1 MRIAVVASPVTPL
14 RPVQM
19 GGAQSVICDLALGL
33 VQRGH
38 SVQLHCAEGSE
49 VAGVDLVTVPT
60 PSDALQALVMPG
72 GARSAASPG
81 VAAAIRA
88 MFRRIEASR
97 PDVVSQHAFDA
108 PAFEMAEML
117 PALHTLHLPPIETAV
132 VAAARLIPAARLATV
147 SQSCRREW
155 AAEGVRV
162 GRVIRNGVS
171 DLPVSGEPIEEV
183 ALIAGRISP
192 EKGVNHALKAARAAG
207 IRCRLAGSFYDPDY
221 TVDLAGVEV
230 LGSIP
235 RDDLR
240 RVMGRSAVTVCA
252 VRWEEPFGLVAA
264 EAQMAG
270 CPVAAY
276 RRGALPEV
284 VEEGVS
290 GFLAAPDDVEDLARA
305 IVKCLT
311 LDRRQIKASAQRRL
325 GLEGMLDGY
334 ETAMIEVA
342 R

>member
-1 MRIAVVASPVTPL
+1 MRIAIVASPVTPL
-14 RPVQM
+14 RPAQV
-19 GGAQSVICDLALGL
+19 GGAQSVICDLAVGL
-33 VQRGH
+33 VHRGH

-49 VAGVDLVTVPT
+49 VPGVELHMVPT
-60 PSDALQALVMPG
+60 PPDALRALVMPG
-72 GARSAASPG
+72 GAQAAPSPG
-81 VAAAIRA
+81 VTAAITT
-88 MFRRIEASR
+88 MFRRIATSR

-108 PAFEMAEML
+108 PAFELAKSL
-117 PALHTLHLPPIETAV
+117 PVLHTLHLPPIAPTV
-132 VAAARLIPAARLATV
+132 VAAVRLIPAKRLATV
-147 SQSCRREW
+147 SQSCLRNWE
-155 AAEGVRV
+155 AAGAQI

-171 DLPVSGEPIEEV
+171 DLFVNREPVEEV

-192 EKGVNHALKAARAAG
+192 EKGVDHALTSARMAG
-207 IRCRLAGSFYDPDY
+207 LPCRIAGSLYHPNY
-221 TVDLAGVEV
+221 VVDLAGVEV

-235 RDDLR
+235 REDLR
-240 RVMGRSAVTVCA
+240 RAMGRSAVTVCA
-252 VRWEEPFGLVAA
+252 IRWEEPFGMVAA

-284 VEEGVS
+284 IEEGVS

-311 LDRRQIKASAQRRL
+311 LDRNKVRASAQRRL
-325 GLEGMLDGY
+325 SMEGMLDGY
-334 ETAMIEVA
+334 EAALNEVA